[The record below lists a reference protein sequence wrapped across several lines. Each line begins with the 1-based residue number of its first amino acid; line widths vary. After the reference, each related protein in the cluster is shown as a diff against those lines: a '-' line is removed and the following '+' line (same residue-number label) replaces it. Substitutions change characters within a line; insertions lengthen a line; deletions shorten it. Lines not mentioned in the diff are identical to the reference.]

1 MRYRG
6 FAART
11 ASILALVLLVV
22 WGTARGEE
30 RGKGADN
37 EHAAG
42 IVASMIKAYG
52 GTDAIRKVVSVT
64 AKGRITDFVTGK
76 SGEYARYFE
85 HPGKLRIEVMPEQK
99 GEVRILNKG
108 RGWQATGKGFVPV
121 TDLELQSM
129 LYQYSYLNLPMA
141 LINGSYHA
149 RYGGKQLYQG
159 KETQLLLVEPKD
171 APTMGV
177 LVDAKTSLI
186 VRIDAI
192 FGVGMGGTGKL
203 STEYGDYRPVA
214 GVQFP
219 FRLTTSAGG
228 LRLAGIVLD
237 DIAINRKI
245 PPELF
250 MPPAVPPS
258 EKPGARNHPTKA
270 NPMRKEAAM

>member
-6 FAART
+6 FAVRT
-11 ASILALVLLVV
+11 ASILALLLLVV
-22 WGTARGEE
+22 WTAARGEE
-30 RGKGADN
+30 RGKGVDN
-37 EHAAG
+37 EHAAE
-42 IVASMIKAYG
+42 IVASVIKAYG
-52 GTDAIRKVVSVT
+52 GTEAIRKVVSVT
-64 AKGRITDFVTGK
+64 AKGRITDFVTAK

-85 HPGKLRIEVMPEQK
+85 RPGKLRIEVMPEQG

-108 RGWQATGKGFVPV
+108 HGWQATAKGFVPV
-121 TDLELQSM
+121 SDLELQSM

-141 LINGSYHA
+141 LVNGSYHA
-149 RYGGKQLYQG
+149 KYGGKQLYQG

-192 FGVGMGGTGKL
+192 FQVGMGGTGKL
-203 STEYGDYRPVA
+203 STEYADYRPAA

-219 FRLTTSAGG
+219 YKLTTSAGG
-228 LRLAGIVLD
+228 LRLAGISLD
-237 DIAINRKI
+237 DIAVNKKI

-250 MPPAVPPS
+250 TPPEGPPG
-258 EKPGARNHPTKA
+258 EGPRRGNQPAKA
-270 NPMRKEAAM
+270 SPMRKEAAM